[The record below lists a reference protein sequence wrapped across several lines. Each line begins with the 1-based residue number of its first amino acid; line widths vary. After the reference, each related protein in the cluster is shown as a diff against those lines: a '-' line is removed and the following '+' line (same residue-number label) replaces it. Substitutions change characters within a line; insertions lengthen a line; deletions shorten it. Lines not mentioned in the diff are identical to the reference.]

1 MPKRHKLDEFPE
13 AKKRVFELHGKGKSL
28 EEIAKEISIEYPVN
42 VSKASIHRLIKK
54 YRGLLKAQEVGIIE
68 DDVDLMRHSQNLSMI
83 AIGLAYEVAAEWRE
97 KGTITP
103 EKIKTLFEMLSTT
116 SNVAKTTAQI
126 EKIKTQLIQ
135 HIEKVMEKITK
146 AVERVIEDEET
157 RIKLLMEIRKELEG

>member
-1 MPKRHKLDEFPE
+1 MPRRHKLDEFPE
-13 AKKRVFELHGKGKSL
+13 AKKKVFELHRRGKSL
-28 EEIAKEISIEYPVN
+28 EEIAREISIEYPVN
-42 VSKASIHRLIKK
+42 VSKASIHRLLKK
-54 YRGLLKAQEVGIIE
+54 YRGLLKAQEVGMVD
-68 DDVDLMRHSQNLSMI
+68 DDVDLLRHSQNLSMI

-135 HIEKVMEKITK
+135 HAEKLMEKITR
-146 AVERVIEDEET
+146 AVERVITDEEVG
-157 RIKLLMEIRKELEG
+157 IQFGN